1 MSGIVVGKRVG
12 DGAGFSLAVCCDGQT
27 REAAC
32 AFRPAASQQGRSP
45 QPAFLHYGLSVG
57 WSSCCR
63 ARDVDWFSSG

>member
-32 AFRPAASQQGRSP
+32 AIRPAACRTAAGP
-45 QPAFLHYGLSVG
+45 QPAARSQH
-57 WSSCCR
+57 SSIM
-63 ARDVDWFSSG
+63 G